1 MSSFDSSMLE
11 AARDGDPVALFNC
24 VVGSRVKLTLPGE
37 IVLDGF
43 IHAADSLSGCI
54 MLRT

>member
-1 MSSFDSSMLE
+1 MLE